1 MADVVVGI
9 DGSQASIEAL
19 RLAVREARLRGTSLR
34 AVYVWHD
41 DEDRARSL
49 LAGTIDAVADETAG
63 VEVEPLLCR
72 SSSPA
77 AALADAAAGAEL
89 LVLGTRGRGGLHEL
103 LDGSVSFDC
112 RRRATCP
119 VMVVTAPH
127 KAVESA
133 AHFQPVEVP
142 ASR

>member
-9 DGSQASIEAL
+9 DGSDASVEAL
-19 RLAVREARLRGTSLR
+19 RLALREARLRGTTLR
-34 AVYVWHD
+34 AVHVWHD
-41 DEDRARSL
+41 DEDEARSL
-49 LAGTIDAVADETAG
+49 LAGAIDAVAGETAG
-63 VEVEPLLCR
+63 IDVEPVLRR

-77 AALADAAAGAEL
+77 TALAEEAEHADL

-112 RRRATCP
+112 RRHAACP

-127 KAVESA
+127 R
-133 AHFQPVEVP
+133 PMLP
-142 ASR
+142 INR